1 MFQGTSKPT
10 KYVIIQDDLH
20 LSSDDVQKLCFY
32 SCYNSIRTRNVI
44 AIPTAV
50 RYADLCAYRSK
61 MHIEAQRARED
72 SRSSLSHR
80 NYGHSAPEAGTE
92 EAIIRKL
99 NDQARLHERVKHRL
113 FYC

>member
-1 MFQGTSKPT
+1 M
-10 KYVIIQDDLH
+10 
-20 LSSDDVQKLCFY
+20 QKLCFY

-50 RYADLCAYRSK
+50 RYAHLCAARSK
-61 MHIEAQRARED
+61 MHLEAQRNRGES
-72 SRSSLSHR
+72 SRSSSSQESDGLDSDR
-80 NYGHSAPEAGTE
+80 E

-99 NDQARLHERVKHRL
+99 NKQAVLHERVRHRL